1 MASLAMASFPNS
13 ANSSS
18 RSANIDNPVVQ
29 IYRKSTPL
37 SSVLPTVLTITLPPA
52 DPLSEQ
58 LCKEIISKSELF
70 TGVGGTMYGSIE
82 ELGKCRV
89 IFRESSLKS
98 PFVFSV
104 FVFFF
109 FV

>member
-1 MASLAMASFPNS
+1 MASLAMSSFPNS

-18 RSANIDNPVVQ
+18 RSVDANSVGANRVH

-82 ELGKCRV
+82 ELG
-89 IFRESSLKS
+89 
-98 PFVFSV
+98 
-104 FVFFF
+104 
-109 FV
+109 

>member
-1 MASLAMASFPNS
+1 MASFPNS
-13 ANSSS
+13 ANSSANSSS
-18 RSANIDNPVVQ
+18 RSVDANSVH

-37 SSVLPTVLTITLPPA
+37 SSVLPTVLTITLPPV

-82 ELGKCRV
+82 ELG
-89 IFRESSLKS
+89 
-98 PFVFSV
+98 
-104 FVFFF
+104 
-109 FV
+109 